1 MIDST
6 DTEEEV
12 EYKGQGGF
20 LKMEVESNRQSE
32 DVGTRFLASAGN
44 ETLLLFSSGNLYQG
58 GLQEGKKVRWEE
70 GTRVHRVL
78 GIQERSAIQGLVV
91 PGSHGSSKHIV
102 VDSSTGS
109 KEMEP
114 EGSLQLSSN
123 MQLKLN
129 SPLVS

>member
-20 LKMEVESNRQSE
+20 LKMEVESDRQSE

-44 ETLLLFSSGNLYQG
+44 KTLLLFSSGNLYQG

-70 GTRVHRVL
+70 GTRVHR
-78 GIQERSAIQGLVV
+78 SAILR
-91 PGSHGSSKHIV
+91 PC
-102 VDSSTGS
+102 
-109 KEMEP
+109 
-114 EGSLQLSSN
+114 
-123 MQLKLN
+123 
-129 SPLVS
+129 